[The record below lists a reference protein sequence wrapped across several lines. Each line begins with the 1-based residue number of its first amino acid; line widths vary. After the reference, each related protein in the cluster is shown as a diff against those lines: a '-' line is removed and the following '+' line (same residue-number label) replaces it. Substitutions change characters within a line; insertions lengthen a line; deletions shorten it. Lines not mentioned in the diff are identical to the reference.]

1 MRIVPDS
8 TVNLYGNVDI
18 DMGSGVQIA
27 FSSIA
32 NQRTYF
38 NSKIVRTNTPCTV
51 IKKTGRLRL
60 EVTGSVVSGC
70 NYISF
75 VNPSFDNKTIYARI
89 TDYEYINN
97 ECTEISYLIDFW
109 QTWMFDVAFEK
120 CGIARQYLNETD
132 FNKATTNPY
141 DPTIYAFQTP
151 EDLAYDRT
159 LEKPGYAY
167 QASTVYPSGRVKDGE
182 YVVASRSLNAASDLP
197 QFIEGEENSLVIFL
211 SPIDFNDLGSGA
223 QTNWSNFI
231 NDVVAAGGRYI
242 VPGDVYSGSDI
253 IISNMPRG
261 YEIIQIPQFN
271 STTTANLFA
280 DFVLYMTDWDA
291 INQIIGVYA
300 IPTYVFNM
308 ALVDSGTAIVP
319 QWSRLNTDNIISVK
333 TSDKRA
339 KDSEASYNPH
349 CKKLLTFP
357 YSYLRAETTDGSTK
371 EYHYE
376 DFSEVYTGNSTNCR
390 FRLYCD
396 LNGNPT
402 FFIAPYAYHDLNV
415 VGTAVLDGTSV
426 DCSDLASFNIGERI
440 EIASFPQVP
449 FITDAYLTYLSKEY
463 MAAVASNNLEA
474 QDSREQQKR
483 MGRLGMLTSA
493 LSAFNPTNEVG
504 SMQIEGHTP
513 EGNIGYADVGI
524 PNVSNAGNIVG
535 GFMGNARQV
544 TTAKYMDYRLNEA
557 QTMLAGHADGF
568 QRLANGSQEY
578 GRFND
583 TRPAFANNVYH
594 PGTQSGKLQFIK
606 GMLPIDIKLTHVQL
620 KTKILQKYDEYFK
633 AFGYN
638 VAGEIDIPYVV
649 KYIQGASSN
658 DDLPHWEQVNGKDS
672 TYVRTQDCHVTH
684 SMLPVSMTIEAMF
697 NSGVRMLKGETL

>member
-38 NSKIVRTNTPCTV
+38 NSKLVRTNTPCTV

-109 QTWMFDVAFEK
+109 QTWMFDVSFEK

-132 FNKATTNPY
+132 FNKAATNPY

-182 YVVASRSLNAASDLP
+182 YVVASRSLNTASDLP
-197 QFIEGEENSLVIFL
+197 QFIQGEENSLVIFL
-211 SPIDFNDLGSGA
+211 SPIDFNDLGSSA
-223 QTNWSNFI
+223 ETNWSNFI
-231 NDVVAAGGRYI
+231 DDVVAAGGRYI
-242 VPGDVYSGSDI
+242 SPGDVYSGSDI

-271 STTTANLFA
+271 STTTADLFA
-280 DFVLYMTDWDA
+280 DFVAYMTGWNA

-319 QWSRLNTDNIISVK
+319 QWSRLNTDNIITVK
-333 TSDKRA
+333 TSDKRT

-376 DFSEVYTGNSTNCR
+376 DFSEVYTGSSTNCK

-415 VGTAVLDGTSV
+415 VGTAVLDSASV
-426 DCSDLASFNIGERI
+426 DCSDLASFNISERI
-440 EIASFPQVP
+440 EIADFPQVP
-449 FITDAYLTYLSKEY
+449 FITDTYLTYLSKEY
-463 MAAVASNNLEA
+463 MANVANNNLET
-474 QDSREQQKR
+474 QDTMNAK
-483 MGRLGMLTSA
+483 
-493 LSAFNPTNEVG
+493 
-504 SMQIEGHTP
+504 SMQNKADLLTLFASPIE
-513 EGNIGYADVGI
+513 EGI
-524 PNVSNAGNIVG
+524 NAGVG
-535 GFMGNARQV
+535 ASESTYINPAGGVTEGSGFTKGLTNYALNRNQVAYYNAR
-544 TTAKYMDYRLNEA
+544 LEEA
-557 QTMLAGHADGF
+557 QTMLAGHANGF
-568 QRLANGSQEY
+568 QRLANGTQEH

-583 TRPAFANNVYH
+583 TRPAFANNTYH

-633 AFGYN
+633 TFGYN
-638 VAGEIDIPYVV
+638 VAGEIDIPYVI
-649 KYIQGASSN
+649 KYTQGASSN
-658 DDLPHWEQVNGKDS
+658 DDVPHWEQVNGKDS